1 MSFKVRIP
9 VDIVVTYGADV
20 DVILS
25 HDEMQEYIQGKDIK
39 EIVTAKEVRD
49 LYDQFNDG
57 SKEYIDHEFKVVWDE
72 SWHVLD

>member
-1 MSFKVRIP
+1 MPFKVRIP

-49 LYDQFNDG
+49 LFDQYHEG
-57 SKEYIDHEFKVVWDE
+57 SQEKIDQDFKVLWDE
-72 SWHVLD
+72 SWHKLD